1 MLRII
6 ITVLLFGFSIV
17 ANGELYKWVDSDG
30 KTQYTDQPPPS
41 GAAISEKKLK
51 IKLPPVQ
58 SAGGDENDK
67 PNTGSNK
74 NDKPKSWA
82 ERELDFKKRRVAEE
96 KKEKKRQA
104 KLKESKEK
112 CFRAKSK
119 LKLYQEA
126 PKLTVS
132 DGKGGVMRA
141 DDAARQKGINEAQKE
156 IESFCS

>member
-6 ITVLLFGFSIV
+6 IIVLLFGFSIV
-17 ANGELYKWVDSDG
+17 PNGEVYKWVDSNG

-41 GAAISEKKLK
+41 GAAITEKRLK
-51 IKLPPVQ
+51 IKLPPIQ
-58 SAGGDENDK
+58 STGNDENDK
-67 PNTGSNK
+67 PNTGGVK
-74 NDKPKSWA
+74 NNKPKSLA

-96 KKEKKRQA
+96 QERKKQQA

-112 CFRAKSK
+112 CFQAKSK

-156 IESFCS
+156 IESFCG

>member
-6 ITVLLFGFSIV
+6 VTVLLFGFSIV
-17 ANGELYKWVDSDG
+17 ANGELYKWVDSNG
-30 KTQYTDQPPPS
+30 NTQYTDQPPPS
-41 GAAISEKKLK
+41 GAAITEKRLK

-58 SAGGDENDK
+58 PVQSTGD
-67 PNTGSNK
+67 K
-74 NDKPKSWA
+74 NDKPKSLA
-82 ERELDFKKRRVAEE
+82 ERELDFKKRRIAEE
-96 KKEKKRQA
+96 QEEAKQQA
-104 KLKESKEK
+104 KIKESKEK
-112 CFRAKSK
+112 CFQAKSK

-156 IESFCS
+156 IESFCG

>member
-6 ITVLLFGFSIV
+6 IIVLLFGFSIV
-17 ANGELYKWVDSDG
+17 ANGELYKWVDSNG

-41 GAAISEKKLK
+41 GAAITEKRLK
-51 IKLPPVQ
+51 IKLPPIQ
-58 SAGGDENDK
+58 STGNDENDK
-67 PNTGSNK
+67 PNTGGVK
-74 NDKPKSWA
+74 NNKPKSWA

-96 KKEKKRQA
+96 QEEKKQQA

-112 CFRAKSK
+112 CFQAKSK

-156 IESFCS
+156 IESFCG